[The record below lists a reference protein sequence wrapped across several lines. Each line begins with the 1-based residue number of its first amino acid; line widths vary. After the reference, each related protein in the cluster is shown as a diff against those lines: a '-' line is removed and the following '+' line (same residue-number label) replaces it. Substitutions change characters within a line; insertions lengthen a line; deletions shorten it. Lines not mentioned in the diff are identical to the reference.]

1 MISLKK
7 LILENYQL
15 AKKLYIDTH
24 LLTKEEEDF
33 IYDLCNGDYTY
44 KTLCDLYL
52 EDKQSHDHWRE
63 NDWKSVVLQ
72 LRNYHGRVFHVKNF
86 SFDSDKPTITKDII
100 KHRQQILTTIY
111 NWPSYA
117 RRNLK
122 QDISEPR
129 NSREFY
135 KINDNIDHINRHIKY
150 LNNRSE
156 EQKEKILKKIFN
168 SSHQSFNDVL
178 DFVEDKSNL
187 FTEKTFSKEELYQ
200 LVKENDYDLKIVYDK
215 NNIVIVDVTGQPGI
229 KIIGCNSIWCFT
241 YGTEYGVAG
250 EHWDRYSYNGHVYAI
265 IDFNTDQSSPEFIHI
280 LTKPFDYHGNDV
292 DYDVDYDQSE
302 IYNMSNDLV
311 YGNPK
316 EIVLCLVHNDQE
328 ALKVFRFEDF

>member
-24 LLTKEEEDF
+24 ILSKEEEDF

-63 NDWKSVVLQ
+63 NDWKSAVVQ
-72 LRNYHGRVFHVKNF
+72 LRNYHGRVFPIEDFN
-86 SFDSDKPTITKDII
+86 FDSNKPTITKDIL
-100 KHRQQILTTIY
+100 KHRQHILAIIY
-111 NWPSYA
+111 SWPSYA

-122 QDISEPR
+122 QDISQPR

-135 KINDNIDHINRHIKY
+135 KLNDLIIYIDKHLRY
-150 LNNRSE
+150 LDNRSK
-156 EQKEKILKKIFN
+156 EQKEKILRKIFN
-168 SSHQSFNDVL
+168 SSRQSFDDVL
-178 DFVEDKSNL
+178 DFVEDKNNL
-187 FTEKTFSKEELYQ
+187 FTDKTFSKEELYE

-229 KIIGCNSIWCFT
+229 KIIGCNSVWCFT
-241 YGTEYGVAG
+241 YGTEYGPAG
-250 EHWDRYSYNGHVYAI
+250 EQWDRYSYNGHVYAI
-265 IDFNTDQSSPEFIHI
+265 INFNVGQNDPTFIHI
-280 LTKPFDYHGNDV
+280 ITKPLDYYGD
-292 DYDVDYDQSE
+292 DAEYDRTE
-302 IYNMSNDLV
+302 IYDMANDMV
-311 YGNPK
+311 FGNPK
-316 EIVLCLVHNDQE
+316 DIVLGLVHNDQE